1 MIWIVRTMLLVALC
15 LMAAF
20 DINNNFA
27 ETNNQYTDGAEYTLE
42 NGEVGLANHKTVEA
56 KYKEGDSVN
65 YEVSKDKQGNNKFS
79 FLTVDKPFNNYSNKK
94 PSQGSF
100 ALSYAKDLL
109 IADKISYDQLIP
121 TANKFNNW
129 LKENY

>member
-1 MIWIVRTMLLVALC
+1 MKTSKITNVQGNGSWQGDYG
-15 LMAAF
+15 LMYSF
-20 DINNNFA
+20 
-27 ETNNQYTDGAEYTLE
+27 EYTLE

-100 ALSYAKDLL
+100 ALSYAKDLF

>member
-1 MIWIVRTMLLVALC
+1 MKTSKIKNVQGKGSWQADHG
-15 LMAAF
+15 LMYSF
-20 DINNNFA
+20 
-27 ETNNQYTDGAEYTLE
+27 EYTLE
-42 NGEVGLANHKTVEA
+42 NGEVGLAYHKTVEA